1 MIATAS
7 EIDSTD
13 SGTRKRKEQRQIFAV
28 TIFSSCI
35 FTKTIFFTSVVDIPI
50 PPSNPPASKQFPSSQ
65 KYAYIGDIIR
75 KTFA

>member
-7 EIDSTD
+7 EMTAQ
-13 SGTRKRKEQRQIFAV
+13 TPARKKEKNNVRFSLV

-35 FTKTIFFTSVVDIPI
+35 FTETIFFTSAVDIPI